1 MLALIALAVVVA
13 LATVNVHLLREHA
26 RLRRRTLR
34 LAMLARDNARRV
46 RSMDSATEAAFE
58 QVQTMLA
65 EPEGTREPEPEAELA
80 PAPRRP
86 TFLN

>member
-1 MLALIALAVVVA
+1 
-13 LATVNVHLLREHA
+13 
-26 RLRRRTLR
+26 
-34 LAMLARDNARRV
+34 
-46 RSMDSATEAAFE
+46 MDWATEAAFE

-65 EPEGTREPEPEAELA
+65 EPERPRDPEPEAEAA

>member
-1 MLALIALAVVVA
+1 
-13 LATVNVHLLREHA
+13 
-26 RLRRRTLR
+26 
-34 LAMLARDNARRV
+34 
-46 RSMDSATEAAFE
+46 MDWATEAAFE

-65 EPEGTREPEPEAELA
+65 EPERAQEPEPELEPV

>member
-34 LAMLARDNARRV
+34 LAILARDSARRV
-46 RSMDSATEAAFE
+46 RSMDWATEAAFE

-65 EPEGTREPEPEAELA
+65 EPERAQEHEPEPEA

>member
-1 MLALIALAVVVA
+1 MLALIALAIVVA
-13 LATVNVHLLREHA
+13 LAAVNVHLLREHA

-34 LAMLARDNARRV
+34 LAILARDNARRV
-46 RSMDSATEAAFE
+46 RSMDWATEAAFE

-65 EPEGTREPEPEAELA
+65 EPERAQEPEPELE
-80 PAPRRP
+80 PVQAPRRP